1 MLLEGAVGFLLMK
14 VELQWQ
20 FGDVDIRGLMAERGE
35 VASVDEDFCD
45 RPAPVGV
52 VFEMMV
58 WLEKESEGELRLFFF
73 FRFYSICCLGEVR
86 ESSVKVFTSSFFFVG
101 SCSLGCVWFVGI

>member
-58 WLEKESEGELRLFFF
+58 WLEKESEGALRLFFF
-73 FRFYSICCLGEVR
+73 FSLLFYLLLGRSEG
-86 ESSVKVFTSSFFFVG
+86 EF
-101 SCSLGCVWFVGI
+101 C